1 MSNNFVILIPARG
14 GSQRISNKNIKSF
27 ANSSLLEIKLNQAK
41 RVLGDLG
48 DIILNTDS
56 KEYLEKYSDLYDKGV
71 LRPKI
76 YGSSEIPMNDVYEY
90 FADSLK
96 KYENIVYMN
105 PTSPLLKYSSLKLIF
120 KFYCESGFKPITTVT
135 SHQEYL
141 WMNNKPINYSP
152 DYHPR
157 SQDLPEFHTLNFA
170 VSILKIKEMKKKR
183 NIITESPEFF
193 PLDNIEAFDIDE
205 EWQFNLAENLFLS
218 KESKLV

>member
-48 DIILNTDS
+48 DIMLNTDS

-96 KYENIVYMN
+96 KEHDK
-105 PTSPLLKYSSLKLIF
+105 LEDFADSLKKQHDKLEDLF
-120 KFYCESGFKPITTVT
+120 VDGDTTLT
-135 SHQEYL
+135 DTMDTEGIAPPPCNINGNEYL
-141 WMNNKPINYSP
+141 FII
-152 DYHPR
+152 
-157 SQDLPEFHTLNFA
+157 EFKNARVICLNSLF
-170 VSILKIKEMKKKR
+170 
-183 NIITESPEFF
+183 SPETIGISIISIVVFTF
-193 PLDNIEAFDIDE
+193 ILYKFV
-205 EWQFNLAENLFLS
+205 LT
-218 KESKLV
+218 